1 MRKTKTKE
9 TPPVKVKVAT
19 KKETGRKRKPLLTT
33 DRKSVDNLPYW
44 FYTDS
49 DFVKCEKIAERKMFR
64 EVRILEGDKKGQEIK
79 THQTD
84 TTGLG
89 VFPRLFQQES
99 KPLCWKFYHRLVLI
113 HDEPT
118 SLALIP
124 KLDESYYFNREFTT
138 SLIDGVY
145 HNDRILLT
153 GHKGVGKTSIVEQ
166 MASRINQ
173 PVIRINMN
181 GETRISDFLG
191 KITLLKDKTFYQYG
205 VLPTAMKNGWWL
217 ICDEI
222 DMAEPNILSLLYP
235 VLEKNG
241 KLVLKENE
249 GEVIVP
255 HPNFRIFGTSNSIG
269 IMQDFAQNYIGG
281 NDQNDAFLDRWTVL
295 YHEDHPDELYGQIL
309 KNKVGINRTQIKR
322 ILAFKQSINQDNAFA
337 GQTILTMRSVLDFA
351 VKLKFYKNPLKA
363 ANMAFLNKF
372 RSDDREVMLNIL
384 TAHFP
389 IKNK

>member
-1 MRKTKTKE
+1 MRKKPTI
-9 TPPVKVKVAT
+9 V
-19 KKETGRKRKPLLTT
+19 KKEEKTGRGRKRVKPLLST

-44 FYTDS
+44 FYVDN
-49 DFVKCEKIAERKMFR
+49 DFVKCEKIAERKFFR
-64 EVRILEGDKKGQEIK
+64 EVRLLEGDKKGHEIK
-79 THQTD
+79 THQKD

-89 VFPRLFQQES
+89 VFPRLFQQEQ
-99 KPLCWKFYHRLVLI
+99 KPLCWKFHHRLVLI
-113 HDEPT
+113 QDEPTDPT

-124 KLDESYYFNREFTT
+124 RLDDSYYFNRDFTT

-145 HNDRILLT
+145 HNDRLLLT

-166 MASRINQ
+166 FASRINQ
-173 PVIRINMN
+173 PAIRINMN

-235 VLEKNG
+235 VLEKHG

-249 GEVIVP
+249 GEVIEP

-269 IMQDFAQNYIGG
+269 IMQDYSQNYIGG

-295 YHEDHPDELYGQIL
+295 YHEDHHEDLYKQIL
-309 KNKVGINRTQIKR
+309 KNKVGINKTQIKR
-322 ILAFKQSINQDNAFA
+322 ILEFKKSINQDNAFS

-351 VKLKFYKNPLKA
+351 VKLKFYKDPLKA

-372 RSDDREVMLNIL
+372 RQDDKEILLNIL

-389 IKNK
+389 IKRK